1 MDQSE
6 QQKMEQVRYNEA
18 YRKGFEDGKG
28 KGINQGFGFGMVCL
42 MFTLFEIGCRRA
54 SGGG

>member
-18 YRKGFEDGKG
+18 YRKGFEDGKA
-28 KGINQGFGFGMVCL
+28 KGYNQGFGFGMVCL
-42 MFTLFEIGCRRA
+42 IFMLFEIACRRI

>member
-18 YRKGFEDGKG
+18 YRKGFEDGKS
-28 KGINQGFGFGMVCL
+28 KGYSQGFGFGMVIL
-42 MFTLFEIGCRRA
+42 MFTLFEGACRRA

>member
-18 YRKGFEDGKG
+18 YRKGFEDGKA
-28 KGINQGFGFGMVCL
+28 KGYNQGFGFGMVCL
-42 MFTLFEIGCRRA
+42 ILILFEPACRRIF
-54 SGGG
+54 GGG